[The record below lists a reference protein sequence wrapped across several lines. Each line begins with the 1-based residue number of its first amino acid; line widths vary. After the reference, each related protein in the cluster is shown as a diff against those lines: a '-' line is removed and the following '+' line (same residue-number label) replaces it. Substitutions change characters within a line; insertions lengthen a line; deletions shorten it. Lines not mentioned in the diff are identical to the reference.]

1 MRRGKG
7 DILEWNNAYNEL
19 IERRI
24 AHLINVV
31 ETVNDLKTTR

>member
-7 DILEWNNAYNEL
+7 DILEWNSVFNEL

-24 AHLINVV
+24 AHLINVADDGSKLKP
-31 ETVNDLKTTR
+31 DL